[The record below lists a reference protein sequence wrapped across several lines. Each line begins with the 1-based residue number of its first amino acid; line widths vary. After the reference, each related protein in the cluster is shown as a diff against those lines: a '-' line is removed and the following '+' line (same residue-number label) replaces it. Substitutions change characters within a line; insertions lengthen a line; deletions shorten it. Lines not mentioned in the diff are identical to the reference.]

1 MSYIKGTISKIIYRN
16 NSNGYT
22 VGLIKIKESDEEVGK
37 IETFT
42 GVLPE
47 FNEKTI
53 YQLNGTFTTHNK
65 YGYQFQVDSFEIV
78 LPEKKDELVDFL
90 SSDLFPIGEKT
101 AKKIVGSF
109 GEDTIDVILNNKEKL
124 LEIPRLGIER
134 INKINNILKE
144 YQSTSN
150 IVLELNRMGFN
161 TKDSLM
167 LLNKYKDKV
176 IRIIDNNIYD
186 LIDNINLNF
195 KEIDTIAIN
204 NKYDLY
210 DERRIEALIIYL
222 LNEITFEQGDTY
234 SFFQEI
240 YSYIIKY
247 LPDLKSEDLE
257 YYLLKLSKQKRVV
270 IKKEKYY
277 LKELYDAEEYIAD
290 RIYRL
295 NNMERRKLPK
305 LKEKIKELEQKIGI
319 TYDESQ
325 KNAIINSLNN
335 NFTITT
341 GGPGTGKTTIIK
353 GIIRM
358 LVDTCHISPQ
368 NIALLAPT
376 GRASRKLIE
385 VCNIPAYTIHKY
397 LGWDKD
403 NNTFSHNEINVCKEE
418 YIIVDEASMIDTM
431 LMFSLLKG
439 TRLDSKFIFIGDYY
453 QLPSVSQ
460 GQVLKDM
467 IDSEV
472 LDVIKLNNLYRQ
484 KDGNYIINLAHEIKN
499 KELSDNFLTKK
510 EDYNFIEVDNDY
522 VLTSIKD
529 IILKALEKGYRE
541 KDIQVLAPMY
551 KSQNGIDNLNKMLQ
565 EIFNPKS
572 NDKNE
577 LIVGNKI
584 YREGDKILELVNDS
598 DNSISNGD
606 LGYIINITNKEK
618 NGNKKNEIIVDF
630 DGNIVSF
637 SPDKFINITHGYAI
651 SVHKSQGG
659 EFNMVIIPF
668 VNSFKRML
676 YNKLIY
682 TAVTRAKSKLILIG
696 SREAFIYGVNNDYVN
711 NRKTTLKEMLIKKY
725 DYQRS
730 QQWKEY

>member
-240 YSYIIKY
+240 YNSIIKY

-325 KNAIINSLNN
+325 KNAIITSLNN

-376 GRASRKLIE
+376 GRASRKLME

-403 NNTFSHNEINVCKEE
+403 NNTFLHNEINVCKEE

-730 QQWKEY
+730 Q

>member
-101 AKKIVGSF
+101 AKKIVGAF

-124 LEIPRLGIER
+124 LEIPRLGIEK

-240 YSYIIKY
+240 YNSIIKY

-257 YYLLKLSKQKRVV
+257 YYLIKLSKQKRVV

-325 KNAIINSLNN
+325 KNAIITSLNN

-376 GRASRKLIE
+376 GRASRKLME

-484 KDGNYIINLAHEIKN
+484 KDGNYIIDLAHEIKN

-577 LIVGNKI
+577 LTVGNKT
-584 YREGDKILELVNDS
+584 YREGDKVLELVNDS

-618 NGNKKNEIIVDF
+618 NDNKKNEIIVDF

-696 SREAFIYGVNNDYVN
+696 SREAFVYGVNNDYVN

-730 QQWKEY
+730 Q

>member
-101 AKKIVGSF
+101 AKKIVGAF

-210 DERRIEALIIYL
+210 DERRVEALIVYL

-240 YSYIIKY
+240 YNSIIKY

-325 KNAIINSLNN
+325 KNAIITSLNN

-376 GRASRKLIE
+376 GRASRKLME

-484 KDGNYIINLAHEIKN
+484 KDGNYIIDLAHEIKN

-577 LIVGNKI
+577 LTVGNKT
-584 YREGDKILELVNDS
+584 YREGDKVLELVNDS

-606 LGYIINITNKEK
+606 LGYIINIINKEK
-618 NGNKKNEIIVDF
+618 NDNKKNEIIVDF

-730 QQWKEY
+730 Q

>member
-210 DERRIEALIIYL
+210 DERRVEALIIYL

-240 YSYIIKY
+240 YSSIIKY

-696 SREAFIYGVNNDYVN
+696 SREAFVYGVNNDYVN

-730 QQWKEY
+730 Q

>member
-124 LEIPRLGIER
+124 LEIPRLGIEK

-240 YSYIIKY
+240 YSSIIKY

-257 YYLLKLSKQKRVV
+257 YYLLKLSKQKKVV

-730 QQWKEY
+730 Q

>member
-101 AKKIVGSF
+101 AKKIVGAF

-210 DERRIEALIIYL
+210 DERRVEALIIYL

-240 YSYIIKY
+240 YNSIIKY

-295 NNMERRKLPK
+295 NNLERRKLPK

-325 KNAIINSLNN
+325 KNAIITSLNN

-376 GRASRKLIE
+376 GRASRKLME

-484 KDGNYIINLAHEIKN
+484 KDGNYIIDLAHEIKN

-577 LIVGNKI
+577 LTVGNKT
-584 YREGDKILELVNDS
+584 YREGDKVLELVNDS

-696 SREAFIYGVNNDYVN
+696 SREAFVYGVNNDYVN

-730 QQWKEY
+730 Q

>member
-210 DERRIEALIIYL
+210 DERRVEALIIYL

-325 KNAIINSLNN
+325 KNAIITSLNN

-418 YIIVDEASMIDTM
+418 YIIVDEAGMIDTM

-572 NDKNE
+572 NDKKE

-730 QQWKEY
+730 Q

>member
-65 YGYQFQVDSFEIV
+65 YGYQFQVDSFEIA

-240 YSYIIKY
+240 YSSIIKY

-730 QQWKEY
+730 Q

>member
-101 AKKIVGSF
+101 DKKIVGSF

-240 YSYIIKY
+240 YNSIIKY

-305 LKEKIKELEQKIGI
+305 LKDKIKELEQKIGI

-577 LIVGNKI
+577 LTVGNKT
-584 YREGDKILELVNDS
+584 YREGDKVLELVNDS

-730 QQWKEY
+730 Q

>member
-240 YSYIIKY
+240 YNSIIKY

-325 KNAIINSLNN
+325 KNAIITSLNN

-484 KDGNYIINLAHEIKN
+484 KDGNYIIDLAHEIKN

-522 VLTSIKD
+522 VLASIKD

-577 LIVGNKI
+577 LTVGNKI
-584 YREGDKILELVNDS
+584 YREGDKVLELVNDS

-618 NGNKKNEIIVDF
+618 NDNKKNEIIVDF

-730 QQWKEY
+730 Q

>member
-210 DERRIEALIIYL
+210 DERRIEAFIIYL

-240 YSYIIKY
+240 YNSIIKY

-257 YYLLKLSKQKRVV
+257 YYLIKLSKQKRVV

-325 KNAIINSLNN
+325 KNAIITSLNN

-577 LIVGNKI
+577 LTVGNKT
-584 YREGDKILELVNDS
+584 YREGDKVLELVNDS

-618 NGNKKNEIIVDF
+618 NDNKKNEIIVDF

-696 SREAFIYGVNNDYVN
+696 SREAFVYGVNNDYVN

-730 QQWKEY
+730 Q

>member
-101 AKKIVGSF
+101 AKKIVGAF

-210 DERRIEALIIYL
+210 DERRVEALIIYL

-240 YSYIIKY
+240 YNSIIKY

-577 LIVGNKI
+577 LTVGNKT
-584 YREGDKILELVNDS
+584 YREGDKVLELVNDS

-696 SREAFIYGVNNDYVN
+696 SREAFVYGVNNDYVN

-730 QQWKEY
+730 Q

>member
-101 AKKIVGSF
+101 AKKIVGAF

-124 LEIPRLGIER
+124 LEIPRLGIEK

-210 DERRIEALIIYL
+210 DERRVEALIIYL

-240 YSYIIKY
+240 YNSIIKY

-257 YYLLKLSKQKRVV
+257 YYLIKLSKQKRVV

-325 KNAIINSLNN
+325 KNAIITSLNN

-484 KDGNYIINLAHEIKN
+484 KDGNYIIDLAHEIKN

-577 LIVGNKI
+577 LTVGNKT
-584 YREGDKILELVNDS
+584 YREGDKVLELVNDS

-618 NGNKKNEIIVDF
+618 NDNKKNEIIVDF

-696 SREAFIYGVNNDYVN
+696 SREAFVYGVNNDYVN

-730 QQWKEY
+730 Q

>member
-101 AKKIVGSF
+101 AKKIVGAF

-210 DERRIEALIIYL
+210 DERRVEALIIYL

-240 YSYIIKY
+240 YNSIIKY

-376 GRASRKLIE
+376 GRASRKLME

-484 KDGNYIINLAHEIKN
+484 KDGNYIIDLAHEIKN

-577 LIVGNKI
+577 LTVGNKT
-584 YREGDKILELVNDS
+584 YREGDKVLELVNDS

-696 SREAFIYGVNNDYVN
+696 SREAFVYGVNNDYVN

-730 QQWKEY
+730 Q

>member
-101 AKKIVGSF
+101 AKKIVGAF

-210 DERRIEALIIYL
+210 DERRVEALIIYL

-240 YSYIIKY
+240 YSSIIKY

-730 QQWKEY
+730 Q

>member
-101 AKKIVGSF
+101 AKKIVGAF

-124 LEIPRLGIER
+124 LEIPRLGIEK

-210 DERRIEALIIYL
+210 DERRVEALIIYL

-240 YSYIIKY
+240 YNSIIKY

-325 KNAIINSLNN
+325 KNAIITSLNN

-484 KDGNYIINLAHEIKN
+484 KDGNYIIDLAHEIKN
-499 KELSDNFLTKK
+499 KELSDNFFTKK

-577 LIVGNKI
+577 LTVGNKT
-584 YREGDKILELVNDS
+584 YREGDKVLELVNDS

-696 SREAFIYGVNNDYVN
+696 SREAFVYGVNNDYVN

-725 DYQRS
+725 DYQKS
-730 QQWKEY
+730 Q

>member
-101 AKKIVGSF
+101 AKKIVGAF

-210 DERRIEALIIYL
+210 DERRVEALIIYL

-240 YSYIIKY
+240 YSSIIKY

-325 KNAIINSLNN
+325 KNAIITSLNN

-376 GRASRKLIE
+376 GRASRKLME
-385 VCNIPAYTIHKY
+385 VCDIPAYTIHKY

-577 LIVGNKI
+577 LTVGNKT
-584 YREGDKILELVNDS
+584 YREGDKVLELVNDS

-730 QQWKEY
+730 Q

>member
-101 AKKIVGSF
+101 AKKIVGAF

-210 DERRIEALIIYL
+210 DERRVEALIIYL

-240 YSYIIKY
+240 YSSIIKY

-325 KNAIINSLNN
+325 KNAIITSLNN

-376 GRASRKLIE
+376 GRASRKLME

-484 KDGNYIINLAHEIKN
+484 KDGNYIIDLAHEIKN

-577 LIVGNKI
+577 LTVGNKT
-584 YREGDKILELVNDS
+584 YREGDKVLELVNDS

-618 NGNKKNEIIVDF
+618 NDNKKNEIIVDF

-696 SREAFIYGVNNDYVN
+696 SREAFVYGVNNDYVN

-730 QQWKEY
+730 Q

>member
-101 AKKIVGSF
+101 AKKIVGAF

-124 LEIPRLGIER
+124 LEIPRLGIEK

-210 DERRIEALIIYL
+210 DERRVEALIIYL

-240 YSYIIKY
+240 YNSIIKY

-257 YYLLKLSKQKRVV
+257 YYLIKLSKQKRVV

-577 LIVGNKI
+577 LTVGNKI

-730 QQWKEY
+730 Q

>member
-240 YSYIIKY
+240 YSSIIKY

-577 LIVGNKI
+577 LTVGNKT
-584 YREGDKILELVNDS
+584 YREGDKVLELVNDS

-618 NGNKKNEIIVDF
+618 NDNKKNEIIVDF

-730 QQWKEY
+730 Q

>member
-222 LNEITFEQGDTY
+222 LNEITFDQGDTY

-240 YSYIIKY
+240 YSSIIKY

-577 LIVGNKI
+577 LTVGNKI
-584 YREGDKILELVNDS
+584 YREGDKVLELVNDS

-618 NGNKKNEIIVDF
+618 NDNKKNEIIVDF

-730 QQWKEY
+730 Q

>member
-240 YSYIIKY
+240 YSSIIKY

-510 EDYNFIEVDNDY
+510 EDYNFIEVDNNY

-730 QQWKEY
+730 Q

>member
-101 AKKIVGSF
+101 AKKIVGAF

-124 LEIPRLGIER
+124 LEIPRLGIEK

-210 DERRIEALIIYL
+210 DERRVEALIIYL
-222 LNEITFEQGDTY
+222 LNEITFDQGDTY

-240 YSYIIKY
+240 YSSIIKY
-247 LPDLKSEDLE
+247 LPDLKSEELE

-325 KNAIINSLNN
+325 KNAIITSLNN

-376 GRASRKLIE
+376 GRASRKLME

-403 NNTFSHNEINVCKEE
+403 NNTFLHNEINVCKEE

-484 KDGNYIINLAHEIKN
+484 KDGNYIIDLAHEIKN

-577 LIVGNKI
+577 LTVGNKT
-584 YREGDKILELVNDS
+584 YREGDKVLELVNDS

-696 SREAFIYGVNNDYVN
+696 SREAFVYGVNNDYVN

-730 QQWKEY
+730 Q

>member
-124 LEIPRLGIER
+124 LEIPRLGIEK

-210 DERRIEALIIYL
+210 DERRVEALIIYL

-257 YYLLKLSKQKRVV
+257 YYLLKLSKQKKVV

-577 LIVGNKI
+577 LTVGNKT
-584 YREGDKILELVNDS
+584 YREGDKVLELVNDS

-730 QQWKEY
+730 Q

>member
-240 YSYIIKY
+240 YNSIIKY

-618 NGNKKNEIIVDF
+618 NDNKKNEIIVDF

-730 QQWKEY
+730 Q

>member
-257 YYLLKLSKQKRVV
+257 YYLLKLSKQQRVV

-730 QQWKEY
+730 Q

>member
-210 DERRIEALIIYL
+210 DERRVEALIIYL

-240 YSYIIKY
+240 YSSIIKY

-325 KNAIINSLNN
+325 KNAIITSLNN

-376 GRASRKLIE
+376 GRASRKLME

-484 KDGNYIINLAHEIKN
+484 KDGNYIIDLAHEIKN

-577 LIVGNKI
+577 LTVGNKT
-584 YREGDKILELVNDS
+584 YREGDKVLELVNDS

-618 NGNKKNEIIVDF
+618 NDNKKNEIIVDF

-730 QQWKEY
+730 Q

>member
-240 YSYIIKY
+240 YSSIIKY

-319 TYDESQ
+319 TYDELQ

-730 QQWKEY
+730 Q

>member
-240 YSYIIKY
+240 YSSIIKY

-257 YYLLKLSKQKRVV
+257 YYLIKLSKQKRVV

-376 GRASRKLIE
+376 GRASRKLME

-484 KDGNYIINLAHEIKN
+484 KDGNYIIDLAHEIKN

-577 LIVGNKI
+577 LTVGNKT
-584 YREGDKILELVNDS
+584 YREGDKVLELVNDS

-618 NGNKKNEIIVDF
+618 NDNKKNEIIVDF

-730 QQWKEY
+730 Q

>member
-144 YQSTSN
+144 YQSISN

-222 LNEITFEQGDTY
+222 LNEITFDQGDTY

-240 YSYIIKY
+240 YSSIIKY

-730 QQWKEY
+730 Q

>member
-65 YGYQFQVDSFEIV
+65 YGYQFQVDSFEII
-78 LPEKKDELVDFL
+78 LPEKKDELIDFL

-101 AKKIVGSF
+101 AKKIVGAF

-124 LEIPRLGIER
+124 SEIPRLGIEK

-210 DERRIEALIIYL
+210 DERRVEALIIFL

-240 YSYIIKY
+240 YNSIIKY
-247 LPDLKSEDLE
+247 LSDLKSEDLE

-277 LKELYDAEEYIAD
+277 LKELYEAEEYIAD

-325 KNAIINSLNN
+325 KNAIITSLNN

-358 LVDTCHISPQ
+358 LVDTCHISHQ

-376 GRASRKLIE
+376 GRASRKLME

-484 KDGNYIINLAHEIKN
+484 KDGNYIIDLAHEIKN
-499 KELSDNFLTKK
+499 KELSDNFLAKK

-577 LIVGNKI
+577 LTVGNKT
-584 YREGDKILELVNDS
+584 YREGDKVLELVNDS

-696 SREAFIYGVNNDYVN
+696 SREAFVYGVNNDYVN
-711 NRKTTLKEMLIKKY
+711 NRKTALKEMLIKKY

-730 QQWKEY
+730 Q

>member
-101 AKKIVGSF
+101 AKKIVGAF

-124 LEIPRLGIER
+124 LEIPRLGIEK

-210 DERRIEALIIYL
+210 DERRVEALIIYL

-240 YSYIIKY
+240 YNSIIKY

-325 KNAIINSLNN
+325 KNAIITSLNN

-484 KDGNYIINLAHEIKN
+484 KDGNYIIDLAHEIKN

-577 LIVGNKI
+577 LTVGNKT
-584 YREGDKILELVNDS
+584 YREGDKVLELVNDS

-696 SREAFIYGVNNDYVN
+696 SREAFVYGVNNDYVN

-730 QQWKEY
+730 Q

>member
-210 DERRIEALIIYL
+210 DERRVEALIIYL

-240 YSYIIKY
+240 YSSIIKY

-325 KNAIINSLNN
+325 KNAIITSLNN

-376 GRASRKLIE
+376 GRASRKLME
-385 VCNIPAYTIHKY
+385 VCDIPAYTIHKY

-484 KDGNYIINLAHEIKN
+484 KDGNYIIDLAHEIKN

-577 LIVGNKI
+577 LTVGNKT
-584 YREGDKILELVNDS
+584 YREGDKVLELVNDS

-696 SREAFIYGVNNDYVN
+696 SREAFVYGVNNDYVN

-730 QQWKEY
+730 Q

>member
-204 NKYDLY
+204 KKYDLY

-240 YSYIIKY
+240 YSSIIKY

-325 KNAIINSLNN
+325 KNAIITSLNN

-730 QQWKEY
+730 Q

>member
-210 DERRIEALIIYL
+210 DERRVEALIIYL

-240 YSYIIKY
+240 YNSIIKY

-325 KNAIINSLNN
+325 KNAIITSLNN

-376 GRASRKLIE
+376 GRASRKLME

-484 KDGNYIINLAHEIKN
+484 KDGNYIIDLAHEIKN

-577 LIVGNKI
+577 LTVGNKT
-584 YREGDKILELVNDS
+584 YREGDKVLELVNDS

-618 NGNKKNEIIVDF
+618 NDNKKNEIIVDF

-696 SREAFIYGVNNDYVN
+696 SREAFVYGVNNDYVN

-730 QQWKEY
+730 Q

>member
-210 DERRIEALIIYL
+210 DERRVEALIIYL

-240 YSYIIKY
+240 YNSIIKY

-257 YYLLKLSKQKRVV
+257 YYLIKLSKQKRVV

-325 KNAIINSLNN
+325 KNAIITSLNN

-376 GRASRKLIE
+376 GRASRKLME

-484 KDGNYIINLAHEIKN
+484 KDGNYIIDLAHEIKN

-577 LIVGNKI
+577 LTVGNKT
-584 YREGDKILELVNDS
+584 YREGDKVLELVNDS

-618 NGNKKNEIIVDF
+618 NDNKKNEIIVDF

-696 SREAFIYGVNNDYVN
+696 SREAFVYGVNNDYVN

-730 QQWKEY
+730 Q

>member
-144 YQSTSN
+144 YQRTSN

-240 YSYIIKY
+240 YNSIIKY

-257 YYLLKLSKQKRVV
+257 YYLIKLSKQKRVV

-290 RIYRL
+290 RIYRI

-325 KNAIINSLNN
+325 KNAIITSLNN

-376 GRASRKLIE
+376 GRASRKLME

-484 KDGNYIINLAHEIKN
+484 KDGNYIIDLAHEIKN

-510 EDYNFIEVDNDY
+510 EDYNFIEVDTDY

-577 LIVGNKI
+577 LTVGNKT
-584 YREGDKILELVNDS
+584 YREGDKVLELVNDS

-618 NGNKKNEIIVDF
+618 NDNKKNEIIVDF

-696 SREAFIYGVNNDYVN
+696 SREAFVYGVNNDYVN

-730 QQWKEY
+730 Q

>member
-101 AKKIVGSF
+101 AKKIVGAF

-210 DERRIEALIIYL
+210 DERRVEALIIYL

-240 YSYIIKY
+240 YNSIIKY

-325 KNAIINSLNN
+325 KNAIITSLNN

-376 GRASRKLIE
+376 GRASRKLME

-484 KDGNYIINLAHEIKN
+484 KDGNYIIDLAHEIKN

-577 LIVGNKI
+577 LTVGNKT
-584 YREGDKILELVNDS
+584 YREGDKVLELVNDS

-618 NGNKKNEIIVDF
+618 NDNKKNEIIVDF

-730 QQWKEY
+730 Q

>member
-240 YSYIIKY
+240 YSSIIKY

-577 LIVGNKI
+577 IIVGNKI

-730 QQWKEY
+730 Q

>member
-101 AKKIVGSF
+101 AKKIVGAF

-240 YSYIIKY
+240 YSSIIKY

-257 YYLLKLSKQKRVV
+257 YYLIKLSKQKRVV

-376 GRASRKLIE
+376 GRASRKLME

-472 LDVIKLNNLYRQ
+472 LEVIKLNNLYRQ

-696 SREAFIYGVNNDYVN
+696 SREAFVYGVNNDYVN

-730 QQWKEY
+730 Q